1 MAVVY
6 ESFVDILCE
15 PEAAL
20 EAVGNLYERGHYLPS
35 GVMAIRELAPKPFS
49 ESGAFLPGQRVS
61 YLYDGKTFEHEV
73 TEVRMWDEAE
83 ANVKEVIRSSSSG
96 EMLEWRL
103 SELTPGTIRV
113 TLMYHANVNPIAKMG
128 LARFAKRFWG
138 EALQRLKVHLEDKKT
153 FSGPRTW
160 VPKSPEL

>member
-6 ESFVDILCE
+6 ETFIDILCE
-15 PEAAL
+15 AEPAL

-35 GVMAIRELAPKPFS
+35 GVMAIRELVPKPYS

-61 YLYDGKTFEHEV
+61 YLFEGKTFEHEV
-73 TEVRMWDEAE
+73 TEVRMWDGAE
-83 ANVKEVIRSSSSG
+83 ANVKEVIRTSPSG

-113 TLMYHANVNPIAKMG
+113 TLLYQANVNPIAKLGM
-128 LARFAKRFWG
+128 ARFAKSFWG
-138 EALQRLKVHLEDKKT
+138 EALQRLKVYLEDKKT

-160 VPKSPEL
+160 VPKTPEL